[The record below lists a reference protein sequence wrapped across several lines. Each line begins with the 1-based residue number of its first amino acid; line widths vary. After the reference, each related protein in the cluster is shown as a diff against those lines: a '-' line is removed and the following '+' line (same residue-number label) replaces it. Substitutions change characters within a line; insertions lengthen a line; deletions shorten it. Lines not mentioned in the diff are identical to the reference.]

1 MTTILELLPKPSA
14 LDAPLIPVL
23 DKFESLDTYKLQF
36 YELEEVLA
44 EGGNWQIPDSLALVS
59 EP

>member
-1 MTTILELLPKPSA
+1 M
-14 LDAPLIPVL
+14 IPVL

-59 EP
+59 EPLK